1 MYVFYIKAYKYISR
15 YVLYMTSQYIN
26 NIIDDEIIKAIN
38 DYNNKIVGGSKRD
51 GEDKI
56 SKIDVLGYLEKICD
70 KNKTIEH
77 DIIYNRICKI
87 KNNRET
93 LRALIKIPEIKQRT
107 EEWFEA
113 RKTRLTAS
121 DLYDAIK
128 PSNVSTM
135 LAKKKAKIVVDKIN
149 YNGIPALKWGTMFE
163 PMATRCYSQQNN
175 NIGIYDFGLICDP
188 NNEHFGASPDG
199 INELGIMIEIK
210 CPYSRKIIDT
220 FIPEKYKL
228 QIQGQLAVCNLDECD
243 YVECEFKTIDEESEY
258 LEEFKDRKANH
269 GIIAEYIYET
279 GEYHYLYS
287 KENLSPS
294 QCLENITDQKY
305 NFASA
310 LSDLPNKPRYTK
322 LIYWKLE
329 KINTQRV
336 KFNKEVWDTIVPKI
350 NEFWQKVEEFKLL
363 PVETT
368 VKKFQFLEDNDE

>member
-1 MYVFYIKAYKYISR
+1 
-15 YVLYMTSQYIN
+15 MTSQYIN
-26 NIIDDEIIKAIN
+26 NVIDEEIIKAIN
-38 DYNNKIVGGSKRD
+38 DYNNDIRNLVKNEVKNLDQNNGQDRIA
-51 GEDKI
+51 
-56 SKIDVLGYLEKICD
+56 KIDVLSYLQRIS
-70 KNKTIEH
+70 NNHKTIEH

-87 KNNRET
+87 KNNREI
-93 LRALIKIPEIKQRT
+93 LCELIKIPEIKQRT

-121 DLYDAIK
+121 DLCDAIK
-128 PSNVSTM
+128 KTNVSTM

-149 YNGIPALKWGTMFE
+149 YNAIPALKWGTMFE
-163 PMATRCYSQQNN
+163 PMAARCYSQCNN

-188 NNEHFGASPDG
+188 NNKHFGASPDG

-258 LEEFKDRKANH
+258 LEEYRNNKTDH
-269 GIIAEYIYET
+269 GIIAEYISNT

-287 KENLSPS
+287 EENMSASECLDNIIEQRNTFDLS
-294 QCLENITDQKY
+294 LNERENKLQY
-305 NFASA
+305 N
-310 LSDLPNKPRYTK
+310 K
-322 LIYWKLE
+322 LIYWKLA

-336 KFNKEVWDTIVPKI
+336 KFNKEAWDTIVPKI
-350 NEFWQKVEEFKLL
+350 NEFWEKVEEFKLL
-363 PVETT
+363 PVENNI
-368 VKKFQFLEDNDE
+368 KKIQFIEDNDD